1 MKRKTSARQ
10 LDSYVTIERPA
21 SGFDEINQPTV
32 GWQTVAPVWA
42 NILVQSGSESIRA
55 DKSTSTSKASIRIRP
70 RSDLTASMR
79 VVHGSTIYSILA
91 VQPVAA
97 RQDYM
102 DLVCEVLR

>member
-1 MKRKTSARQ
+1 MMRKTSTRQ

-21 SGFDEINQPTV
+21 TGFDEINQPVV
-32 GWQTVAPVWA
+32 GWQELTKVWA
-42 NILVQSGSESIRA
+42 NILAQSGAESIRA

-79 VVHGSTIYSILA
+79 VVHGSTVYTILA

-97 RQDYM
+97 RQDHM
-102 DLVCEVLR
+102 DLVCEVVR